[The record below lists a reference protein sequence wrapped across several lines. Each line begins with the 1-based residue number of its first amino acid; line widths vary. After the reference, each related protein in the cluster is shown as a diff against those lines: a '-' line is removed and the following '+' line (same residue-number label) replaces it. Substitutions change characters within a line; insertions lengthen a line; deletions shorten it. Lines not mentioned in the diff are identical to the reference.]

1 MYGSAPIGLVILG
14 GVVVDVFVAAVFV
27 WWLEC
32 LVLWLLLFFGREAL
46 ISIEF

>member
-14 GVVVDVFVAAVFV
+14 GVVVAAGFV
-27 WWLEC
+27 WLLEC
-32 LVLWLLLFFGREAL
+32 QVLWLLLLFFFGREAL